1 MRNVLLAAR
10 ADAAG
15 AGRLVPR
22 GLLVLAT
29 VAGLLAGCGDDSS
42 GDITSTTIELPTT
55 APAAAVSPVEVDQTF
70 NGSTVGVELGQI
82 LLVRLPQNPDDT
94 EQWKPVNIEEG
105 VLSPEPPQ
113 SEGDSTVWPFRGIGP
128 GMATIQFV
136 FGPSSQP
143 PIEPGPQFIL
153 FVQVA

>member
-1 MRNVLLAAR
+1 MRKVLLAAR
-10 ADAAG
+10 ADATG
-15 AGRLVPR
+15 AGRSVPR

-29 VAGLLAGCGDDSS
+29 LAGLLAGCGDDSS
-42 GDITSTTIELPTT
+42 GTSTTIELPTT

-70 NGSTVGVELGQI
+70 NGGTVGVELGQL
-82 LLVRLPQNPDDT
+82 LLVRLPQKPDDT
-94 EQWKPVNIEEG
+94 EQWIPVNIEEG
-105 VLSPEPPQ
+105 VLSAEPPQ

-136 FGPSSQP
+136 FGPASQP

-153 FVQVA
+153 SVQVA

>member
-1 MRNVLLAAR
+1 MRKVLPPAR
-10 ADAAG
+10 VDTAG

-29 VAGLLAGCGDDSS
+29 VAGLLAGCGDD
-42 GDITSTTIELPTT
+42 DVTSTTIELPTT

-70 NGSTVGVELGQI
+70 SGGTVGVELGQL

-94 EQWKPVNIEEG
+94 EQWMPVNIEEG
-105 VLSPEPPQ
+105 VLSAEPPQ
-113 SEGDSTVWPFRGIGP
+113 SDGASTLWPFRAVGP

-136 FGPSSQP
+136 YGPASQP
-143 PIEPGPQFIL
+143 PLEPGPQFIL